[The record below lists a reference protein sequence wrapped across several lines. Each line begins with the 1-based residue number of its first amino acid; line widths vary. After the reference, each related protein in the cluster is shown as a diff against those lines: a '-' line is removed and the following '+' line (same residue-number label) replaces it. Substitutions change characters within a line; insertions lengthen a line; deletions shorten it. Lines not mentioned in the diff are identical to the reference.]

1 MDKLGFLKTKKNT
14 HLKNRQLKQQRNI
27 IRYLAQSKQS
37 LTIPEIV
44 EHLKIS
50 FPTGLKLIKKLVAD
64 GYVLEEGKRATDNGR
79 RPALY
84 SLNYEKSYVVGVE
97 ILPGFIQVSVL
108 RLDLETIHKSLN
120 NKNFKLTDTADCVDY
135 ITKFIQDTIKD
146 AGIKQSQV
154 MGVGVGMIGNNFYVK
169 PYYTE
174 TNSDENKPA
183 NYFKDK
189 GISLQEHLENTLQ
202 LPVLID
208 NDTRTIAIAEQVLG
222 LAKGVDN
229 VLVVKVSSTL
239 GLSLILNRRIFK
251 GSLGFAGNF
260 KHTQF
265 DKNSRLCVC
274 GKKGCLGTIVGG
286 YALKDDLAE
295 ALNAGETSLHFQQ
308 KNIDQYRYHD
318 ILDAV
323 LKGDE
328 VSIQLIQNQ
337 GTKLGMALGNLLNLF
352 DPDLVLISGEYVMVQ
367 DFFLDA
373 VKTGLRKTALLHVL
387 NNCAVEASTLGR
399 YLSSTAGA
407 CMFLKAC
414 DMIEY

>member
-1 MDKLGFLKTKKNT
+1 MDKLGFLKTKKNS

-27 IRYLAQSKQS
+27 IRYLAQSKRS

-50 FPTGLKLIKKLVAD
+50 FPTGLKLIKGLVAD
-64 GYVLEEGKRATDNGR
+64 SYVLEEGKRATDNGR

-108 RLDLETIHKSLN
+108 RLDLED
-120 NKNFKLTDTADCVDY
+120 FKLTDTTECLDY

-169 PYYTE
+169 PYYTAADH
-174 TNSDENKPA
+174 NENQPA

-189 GISLQEHLENTLQ
+189 GISLQEHLENTLK

-265 DKNSRLCVC
+265 HKNNRLCVC
-274 GKKGCLGTIVGG
+274 GKKGCLGTVVGG
-286 YALKDDLAE
+286 YALKDDLEE
-295 ALNAGETSLHFQQ
+295 ALKAGETSLHFQQ
-308 KNIDQYRYHD
+308 ENIDQYRYHD
-318 ILDAV
+318 ILDVV

-337 GTKLGMALGNLLNLF
+337 GNKLGMALGNILNLF
-352 DPDLVLISGEYVMVQ
+352 DPDLVLISGEYVMVK

-387 NNCAVEASTLGR
+387 NNCTIEASTLGR